1 MRYERYGGE
10 KVFEGSH
17 LLLEELV
24 DSLCELFLS
33 CDVTFNLKEKEEF
46 RIR

>member
-1 MRYERYGGE
+1 MRVRYERYGGE
-10 KVFEGSH
+10 KGSH